1 MSGINSCVLVG
12 RLTKDPEIRVT
23 QNGTKVCQF
32 TVAVNRHGQK
42 DSAQQA
48 DFIQCVA
55 WKQNAEFLDMYGHK
69 GQQICIEGRIQTRN
83 YDDKDGK
90 RVYVTEVNCERLE
103 LIRQDVTAQ
112 EYNRPQQEKP
122 KATNLEEY
130 LGALSTPVINS
141 DDLPF

>member
-1 MSGINSCVLVG
+1 MNKVELLG
-12 RLTKDPEIRVT
+12 RLTKDPDIRVT
-23 QNGTKVCQF
+23 QSGTKVCQF

-55 WKQNAEFLDMYGHK
+55 WKQSAEFLGMYAHK

-90 RVYVTEVNCERLE
+90 RVYVTEVICERLE

-112 EYNRPQQEKP
+112 EYNRPQQPKP
-122 KATNLEEY
+122 QPTNLEEQFDTMSVP
-130 LGALSTPVINS
+130 AINP

>member
-12 RLTKDPEIRVT
+12 RLTKDPDIRVT
-23 QNGTKVCQF
+23 QSGTKVCQF

-42 DSAQQA
+42 DSA

-55 WKQNAEFLDMYGHK
+55 WKQSAEFLGMYAHK

-90 RVYVTEVNCERLE
+90 RVYVTEVICERLE

-112 EYNRPQQEKP
+112 EYNRPQQPKP
-122 KATNLEEY
+122 QPTNLAEQFDTMSVP
-130 LGALSTPVINS
+130 AINS

>member
-1 MSGINSCVLVG
+1 MNKVELLG
-12 RLTKDPEIRVT
+12 RLTKEPDIRVT
-23 QNGTKVCQF
+23 QSGTKVCQF

-42 DSAQQA
+42 ESA

-55 WKQNAEFLDMYGHK
+55 WKQSAEFLGMYAHK

-90 RVYVTEVNCERLE
+90 RVYVTEVVCERLE

-112 EYNRPQQEKP
+112 EYNRPQQPKP
-122 KATNLEEY
+122 QPRNLEEQF
-130 LGALSTPVINS
+130 STMSVPEINS

>member
-1 MSGINSCVLVG
+1 MNKVELLG
-12 RLTKDPEIRVT
+12 RLTKDPDIRVT
-23 QNGTKVCQF
+23 QSGTKVCQF

-42 DSAQQA
+42 DGTQQA

-55 WKQNAEFLDMYGHK
+55 WKQSAEFLGMYAHK

-90 RVYVTEVNCERLE
+90 RVYVTEVICERLE

-112 EYNRPQQEKP
+112 EYSRPQQPKP
-122 KATNLEEY
+122 QPINLEEHF
-130 LGALSTPVINS
+130 STMSVPAINS